1 MDARRQAQPRRIAPE
16 NNMVSKMIGRT
27 VVWIATMAAILFVS
41 AGTAR
46 WPAAWV
52 FLAEIGGLGVAVGL
66 WLARRDPALLAERL
80 STGFQAAQ
88 KTWDKVFMATVFVLW
103 TGWLVL
109 MALDAVRFGWSQ
121 MPVWAQALGAVLI
134 ALCMYVACLT
144 FRENSYAAPVVKIAR
159 ERGHR
164 VVSSGPYAYVRHPMY
179 AGALLFFI
187 GTPLLL
193 GSRFGLAAAPLL
205 VVVLAARA
213 VMEERMLAEE
223 LPGYREYAQR
233 VRYRLVPGVW

>member
-1 MDARRQAQPRRIAPE
+1 
-16 NNMVSKMIGRT
+16 MVAKLITRT
-27 VVWIATMAAILFVS
+27 VVWIVAMAAVLFVS
-41 AGTAR
+41 AGTVR

-52 FLAEIGGLGVAVGL
+52 FLAEMGGFGVAIGL

-103 TGWLVL
+103 TSWLVL

-121 MPVWAQALGAVLI
+121 MPVWAQAIGAILI

-144 FRENSYAAPVVKIAR
+144 FRENSYAAPVVKIAS

-193 GSRFGLAAAPLL
+193 GSWYGLAAAPALIA
-205 VVVLAARA
+205 VLAARA
-213 VMEERMLAEE
+213 VMEERMLADE
-223 LPGYREYAQR
+223 LPGYRDYAMR
-233 VRYRLVPGVW
+233 VRCRLIPGLW

>member
-1 MDARRQAQPRRIAPE
+1 
-16 NNMVSKMIGRT
+16 MVSKLIT
-27 VVWIATMAAILFVS
+27 QTAVWIAAMAAVLFVA
-41 AGTAR
+41 AGTVR

-52 FLAEIGGLGVAVGL
+52 FLAEMAGLGLAIGL

-80 STGFQAAQ
+80 TAGFQAAQ

-103 TGWLVL
+103 TSWLAL
-109 MALDAVRFGWSQ
+109 MALDAVRFGWSR
-121 MPVWAQALGAVLI
+121 MPVWAQGIGAILI
-134 ALCMYVACLT
+134 ALCMTIACLA

-164 VVSSGPYAYVRHPMY
+164 VVSTGPYACVRHPMY
-179 AGALLFFI
+179 AGALLFFV

-193 GSRFGLAAAPLL
+193 GSWYGLAVTPVLI
-205 VVVLAARA
+205 VVLAARA
-213 VMEERMLAEE
+213 VMEERTLAEE

-233 VRYRLVPGVW
+233 VRYRLIPGVW

>member
-1 MDARRQAQPRRIAPE
+1 
-16 NNMVSKMIGRT
+16 MVSRLIT
-27 VVWIATMAAILFVS
+27 QTLVWIAAMAAVLFVS
-41 AGTAR
+41 AGTVN

-52 FLAEIGGLGVAVGL
+52 FLAEMGGFGVAIGL

-103 TGWLVL
+103 TSWLVL
-109 MALDAVRFGWSQ
+109 MALDAVRFGWSR
-121 MPVWAQALGAVLI
+121 MPIWAQAIGAILI
-134 ALCMYVACLT
+134 ALCMYVACLA
-144 FRENSYAAPVVKIAR
+144 FRSNSFAAPVVKIAS

-164 VVSSGPYAYVRHPMY
+164 VADSGPYAHVRHPMY

-193 GSRFGLAAAPLL
+193 GSWYGLAAVPVLT
-205 VVVLAARA
+205 VVLAARA
-213 VMEERMLAEE
+213 VMEERMLADE
-223 LPGYREYAQR
+223 LPGYRDYATR
-233 VRYRLVPGVW
+233 VRCRLIPGLW